1 MDNYG
6 FDQKVF
12 EKLKKVYEDISG
24 YPVVQYNWN
33 EIVKNLTGNTKLFST
48 DWTIL
53 LEKIRDNSLIFSMSD
68 EIRKYVN
75 TVKEAEGLS
84 EEEFEKKFSVE
95 IERSREL
102 GKNGWI
108 PTEHGSPK
116 DFIEWRK
123 YIHEAP
129 EKIMYFFEKDDE
141 HHIKQIKDTLSAIY
155 VQKPYITYYQNGI
168 KAFDR
173 GEYMT
178 AAIYFTILL
187 EVRLSNLVDFPKKG
201 KKNNRISYKEKY
213 SDYGYAEQKK
223 KDYENAPNFTK
234 KRFDILN
241 YYPALEEY
249 TKRLFCFGKL
259 PLDMK
264 EESEPEPDYL
274 DRTWLMHGRCCRE
287 STKVDCVQLLNALDV
302 SEFIFRKMDEEP
314 EVSEVGQQ

>member
-1 MDNYG
+1 MENQD
-6 FDQKVF
+6 FEQKVY
-12 EKLKKVYEDISG
+12 EKLKRVYEEISG
-24 YPVVQYNWN
+24 YPVTQYNWDK
-33 EIVKNLTGNTKLFST
+33 IAKNLMENTKLFS
-48 DWTIL
+48 DKLIAL
-53 LEKIRDNSLIFSMSD
+53 QDKIRDNFLICSMSD
-68 EIRKYVN
+68 EFKEYVRV
-75 TVKEAEGLS
+75 VKETEGLS
-84 EEEFEKKFSVE
+84 EEEFEKKFSVQ

-108 PTEHGSPK
+108 PTEHGTPK
-116 DFIEWRK
+116 DFIEWYK
-123 YIHEAP
+123 HINEAP

-168 KAFDR
+168 KAFDN

-178 AAIYFTILL
+178 AALYLTILL

-201 KKNNRISYKEKY
+201 KKKNNLSYSEKY
-213 SDYGYAEQKK
+213 SDYGYAGQKK
-223 KDYENAPNFTK
+223 KDYENATSFTK
-234 KRFDILN
+234 KQFDFLY

-249 TKRLFCFGKL
+249 TKRLFCFGRL

-274 DRTWLMHGRCCRE
+274 DRTWLIHGRCCRE

-302 SEFIFRKMDEEP
+302 SEFIFRKMDEEA
-314 EVSEVGQQ
+314 EVSETGQQ